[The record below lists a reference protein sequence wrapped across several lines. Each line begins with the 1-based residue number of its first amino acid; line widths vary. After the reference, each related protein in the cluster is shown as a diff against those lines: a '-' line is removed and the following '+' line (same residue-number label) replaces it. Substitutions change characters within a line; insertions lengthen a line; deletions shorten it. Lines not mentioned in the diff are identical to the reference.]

1 MKRIVSALALVATL
15 FFLSIVILEKIV
27 AEGQDFLG
35 IVSFNSSLAADEITV
50 VGYDKLGQEQART
63 TN

>member
-1 MKRIVSALALVATL
+1 MIIKNAQESV
-15 FFLSIVILEKIV
+15 EKIV

-35 IVSFNSSLAADEITV
+35 IVSFSSSLAADEITV